1 MNAQYHAKVMEL
13 IHKGIIVCPVTK
25 KKLKV
30 VGKILLSEDEKYLVK
45 DSVPILIARKS
56 NIKAY
61 SKSSN
66 RMNMEYK
73 KTMQLAKNSWFNQ
86 LRSYDYRT
94 KSSKEAEHAL
104 FQNTDNKSI
113 CLSIGGGPQRQHRQL
128 LNLNISNFPNV
139 DIVGDAHI
147 LPFKSNTVDCI
158 YSNAVFEH
166 LHSPQIACK
175 EMWRVLKKGGRA
187 YITTPFLQSY
197 HGYPNHYQNFTLTG
211 HNLLFEKQGFKIIS
225 SGTSV
230 GPTTAVRF
238 MIAKYLLHFFPK
250 PLNLIL
256 RGLWE
261 PISLI
266 LGSLDL
272 IFRDHPKSHFL
283 ASTNFAL
290 IEKN

>member
-13 IHKGIIVCPVTK
+13 IHQGIIVCPVTQ

-30 VGKILLSEDEKYLVK
+30 VGELLISQGEKYALQ
-45 DSVPILIARKS
+45 DHVPILLAKKS
-56 NIKAY
+56 NIQVY

-73 KTMQLAKNSWFNQ
+73 KAMQLVKNSWFNQ

-104 FQNTDNKSI
+104 FQNTNNQSI
-113 CLSIGGGPQRQHRQL
+113 CLSIGGGPQRQHPKL
-128 LNLNISNFPNV
+128 LNLNIGNFPNV
-139 DIVGDAHI
+139 DIVGDAHQ
-147 LPFKSNTVDCI
+147 LPFKSNTVDRI

-166 LHSPQIACK
+166 LHSPQVACQ

-187 YITTPFLQSY
+187 FVTTPFLQAY

-211 HNLLFEKQGFKIIS
+211 HDLLFKKQGFRIIS
-225 SGTSV
+225 SGPSV
-230 GPTTAVRF
+230 GPTMAVRF
-238 MIAKYLLHFFPK
+238 MVAKYLLHYFPK
-250 PLNLIL
+250 PLNLVL

-266 LGSLDL
+266 LGPLDL
-272 IFRDHPKSHFL
+272 LLRDHPEAHFL
-283 ASTNFAL
+283 ASTTFAL
-290 IEKN
+290 IEKP